1 MRTACYVG
9 RLSAVPAYLTSM
21 LLAARAALLALLPAV
36 LAAQEP
42 TRGVIVGRVA
52 VATDSG
58 IGSPLPGARISVV
71 GTSLAAT
78 SASDGRYRIGGVP
91 AGTVTVRVRLL
102 RYRSVDLPVLVS
114 AGDSVRADFSLRSE
128 PQLLSPVETRARVAD
143 AELFSGRPNIGVTA
157 LGAETMNAIPTIGEP
172 DVARTA
178 QLLPGV
184 IARNDFNTGL
194 IVHGGEADQNLVLLD
209 GYPIHNPFHLG
220 GLFGTFIDAT
230 VGRIELMSSAL
241 PARLGGRLSSVL
253 DVRSADDARRGVH
266 LTADVSALAATGV
279 LSGSFG
285 GDRGTWS
292 FGGRRTYA
300 DALQSI
306 FTDNIFP
313 YHFHDFQGRATYQLP
328 GGVRLSATGYMGR
341 DVLDANLAEFSA
353 GDSLPTKAG
362 SGTWGLDWG
371 NRVFGVALAK
381 DFGAVRL
388 PGFGWHI
395 ADSATFEQRVSTS
408 GFRTHLDLGDGA
420 TSQRSEIRD
429 LRAAGSLLLRGE
441 SHDVGL
447 GYEVATH
454 RMSYSSGSAETETV
468 DFDLVQK
475 PVTSAVYI
483 DDLWRLGS
491 RLLVDGGLRAEALST
506 RHWAALSPRVS
517 VKLFAT
523 PTLALTAGASRV
535 TQWMQSLAG
544 DGPLR
549 YFDIWIASDSF
560 IPVATAWQYVA
571 GVERQQGA
579 GSVRIEAYLKDY
591 DRVLQANWSEDP
603 SRRGDEFFLATGR
616 SYGADLYA
624 RWQPATGWSGWVTY
638 SYGVSSRTRD
648 GITWAPGHD
657 RRHDVDAFGTWQMRK
672 YRLGAHFGFAT
683 GTPYTP
689 SVGQVVRRVYDPAR
703 DRWGTGDPR
712 LLLEQLGA
720 AHNSARFPP
729 THRLDLDISRELS
742 YRGATLTPYLSV
754 VNVYN
759 AKNVFVYRYDYSTDR
774 PTRRAISQFPVLP
787 SAGVRI
793 AF

>member
-1 MRTACYVG
+1 VT
-9 RLSAVPAYLTSM
+9 RL
-21 LLAARAALLALLPAV
+21 LLAARAALLTIFPAL

-42 TRGVIVGRVA
+42 ARGVVVGRVVVA
-52 VATDSG
+52 ADSGVAT
-58 IGSPLPGARISVV
+58 PLAGARVSVV
-71 GTSLAAT
+71 GTALGAT
-78 SASDGRYRIGGVP
+78 SGSDGRYRIAGVP
-91 AGTVTVRVRLL
+91 AGQAMLRVRQL
-102 RYRSVDLPVLVS
+102 RYRADDVSVVVI
-114 AGDSVRADFSLRSE
+114 AGDSTRADIVMRRE
-128 PQLLSPVETRARVAD
+128 PTLLSAVETKARVAD
-143 AELFSGRPNIGVTA
+143 AELFTTRPNIGVTS
-157 LGAETMNAIPTIGEP
+157 LGAETMNAIPTVGEP
-172 DVARTA
+172 DVARTV
-178 QLLPGV
+178 QLMPGV

-209 GYPIHNPFHLG
+209 GYPVHNPFHLG

-253 DVRSADDARRGVH
+253 DVRSADDPRRGVH

-279 LSGSFG
+279 LSGGFG

-292 FGGRRTYA
+292 FGARRTYA

-313 YHFHDFQGRATYQLP
+313 YHFHDFQGRATYALP
-328 GGVRLSATGYMGR
+328 GGVRLSATGYVGA
-341 DVLDANLAEFSA
+341 DVLDANLADFSA
-353 GDSLPTKAG
+353 DSLPTKAG
-362 SGTWGLDWG
+362 NGTWGLDWG
-371 NRVFGVALAK
+371 NRVFGVALSK
-381 DFGAVRL
+381 NLGAVHLMGRHL
-388 PGFGWHI
+388 S
-395 ADSATFEQRVSTS
+395 DSATVEQRFSTS

-420 TSQRSEIRD
+420 QTQRSEIHD
-429 LRAAGSLLLRGE
+429 FRAAGSLLLRGTT
-441 SHDVGL
+441 HDVGL
-447 GYEVATH
+447 GYEVATY
-454 RMSYSSGSAETETV
+454 RMAYASGSPETETV

-475 PVTSAVYI
+475 PVTTAVYL
-483 DDLWRLGS
+483 DDLWRIGS
-491 RLLVDGGLRAEALST
+491 RLLIEGGLRGEALST
-506 RHWAALSPRVS
+506 RQWAALSPRVS
-517 VKLFAT
+517 VKFF
-523 PTLALTAGASRV
+523 PTASVALTAAAGRV

-571 GVERQQGA
+571 GVERRQGA
-579 GSVRIEAYLKDY
+579 GSVRVEAYLKNY

-616 SYGADLYA
+616 SYGADVYA
-624 RWQPATGWSGWVTY
+624 RWQPASGVSGWLTY
-638 SYGVSSRTRD
+638 SYGLSSRTRD
-648 GITWAPGHD
+648 GVTWAPGHD
-657 RRHDVDAFGTWQMRK
+657 RRHDVDAFATWQLSK

-689 SVGQVVRRVYDPAR
+689 SVGQIVRRVYDPAR
-703 DRWGTGDPR
+703 DSWGTGDPR

-729 THRLDLDISRELS
+729 THRLDLDVSRELL
-742 YRGATLTPYLSV
+742 YHGATLTPYLSL
-754 VNVYN
+754 VNAYN
-759 AKNVFVYRYDYSTDR
+759 APNVFVYRYDYSTDR
-774 PTRRAISQFPVLP
+774 PTRRAISQFPILP

>member
-1 MRTACYVG
+1 VF
-9 RLSAVPAYLTSM
+9 LT
-21 LLAARAALLALLPAV
+21 LVQVAARAALFAFFPALLAG
-36 LAAQEP
+36 QEP
-42 TRGVIVGRVA
+42 ARGVIMGQVTVAGDSAVGGA
-52 VATDSG
+52 LG
-58 IGSPLPGARISVV
+58 GARISVV
-71 GTSLAAT
+71 GTALGAT
-78 SASDGRYRIGGVP
+78 SATDGRYRIVGVP
-91 AGTVTVRVRLL
+91 AGRATLRVRLL
-102 RYRSVDLPVLVS
+102 RYRSVDLPVVV
-114 AGDSVRADFSLRSE
+114 ANGDTTRADVALRPE
-128 PQLLSPVETRARVAD
+128 PQLLSTVETRARAED
-143 AELFSGRPNIGVTA
+143 AELFSARPNIGVTT
-157 LGAETMNAIPTIGEP
+157 LGAETMNAIPTVGEP
-172 DVARTA
+172 DVARTV

-184 IARNDFNTGL
+184 ISRNDYNTGL

-209 GYPIHNPFHLG
+209 GYPVHNPFHLG

-230 VGRIELMSSAL
+230 VGRIELMSSAP
-241 PARLGGRLSSVL
+241 PAQFGGRLSSVL

-279 LSGSFG
+279 LSGGFG

-292 FGGRRTYA
+292 FGARRTYA

-313 YHFHDFQGRATYQLP
+313 YHFHDFQGRVTYALP
-328 GGVRLSATGYMGR
+328 GRVRLAATAYTGN
-341 DVLDANLAEFSA
+341 DVLDANLAEFA
-353 GDSLPTKAG
+353 ADSLPTKAG
-362 SGTWGLDWG
+362 NGTWGLDWG
-371 NRVFGVALAK
+371 NRVVGLSAVKTL
-381 DFGAVRL
+381 GAVRL
-388 PGFGWHI
+388 FGRRI
-395 ADSATFEQRVSTS
+395 ADSAAIEQRVSTS

-420 TSQRSEIRD
+420 QSQRSEIRD
-429 LRAAGSLLLRGE
+429 LRFGGSLVLRGE
-441 SHDVGL
+441 SHDAGV

-454 RMSYSSGSAETETV
+454 RMSYSSGSPQTATV

-475 PVTSAVYI
+475 PVTSAVYVT
-483 DDLWRLGS
+483 DLWRIGS
-491 RLLVDGGLRAEALST
+491 RLLVDGGLRGEALST
-506 RHWAALSPRVS
+506 RQWAALSPRVS
-517 VKLFAT
+517 VKYFAT
-523 PTLALTAGASRV
+523 PTLALTAGAGRV

-549 YFDIWIASDSF
+549 YFDVWIASDSF

-571 GVERQQGA
+571 GVERRHDA
-579 GSVRIEAYLKDY
+579 GSVRIEAYLKNY

-624 RWQPATGWSGWVTY
+624 RWQPATGPSGWLTY
-638 SYGVSSRTRD
+638 SYGLSSRTRD

-657 RRHDVDAFGTWQMRK
+657 RRHDVDAFATWRMAK

-689 SVGQVVRRVYDPAR
+689 IVGQIVRRVYDPAR
-703 DRWGTGDPR
+703 DSWGTGDPR
-712 LLLEQLGA
+712 LLLESLGA

-729 THRLDLDISRELS
+729 THRLDLDVSRELL
-742 YRGATLTPYLSV
+742 YRGATLTPYLSL

-759 AKNVFVYRYDYSTDR
+759 AQNVFVYRYDYSTDR

>member
-1 MRTACYVG
+1 VT
-9 RLSAVPAYLTSM
+9 RL
-21 LLAARAALLALLPAV
+21 LLAARAALLAFLPAL

-42 TRGVIVGRVA
+42 ARGAIVGRVV

-58 IGSPLPGARISVV
+58 ADFPLAGARVSVV
-71 GTSLAAT
+71 GSALGAT
-78 SASDGRYRIGGVP
+78 SAADGRYRIGGVP
-91 AGTVTVRVRLL
+91 AGRATLRVRVL
-102 RYRSVDLPVLVS
+102 RYRTADVDVVVI
-114 AGDSVRADFSLRSE
+114 AGDSTRADIVMHRE
-128 PQLLSPVETRARVAD
+128 PTLLSAVETKARVAD
-143 AELFSGRPNIGVTA
+143 AELFTSRPNIGVTT
-157 LGAETMNAIPTIGEP
+157 LGAETMNAIPTVGEP
-172 DVARTA
+172 DVARTV
-178 QLLPGV
+178 QLMPGV

-209 GYPIHNPFHLG
+209 GYPVHNPFHLG

-230 VGRIELMSSAL
+230 VGRIELMSSAM

-279 LSGSFG
+279 LSGAFG

-292 FGGRRTYA
+292 LGARRTYA

-313 YHFHDFQGRATYQLP
+313 YHFHDFQGRATYALP
-328 GGVRLSATGYMGR
+328 GGVRLSATGYVGA

-353 GDSLPTKAG
+353 DSLPTKAG
-362 SGTWGLDWG
+362 NGEWGLDWG

-381 DFGAVRL
+381 SFGGVRL
-388 PGFGWHI
+388 GNWSI
-395 ADSATFEQRVSTS
+395 ADSATVEQRFSTS

-420 TSQRSEIRD
+420 QTQRNEIRD
-429 LRAAGSLLLRGE
+429 FRAAGSLLLRGE
-441 SHDVGL
+441 AHDVGV
-447 GYEVATH
+447 GYEVATY
-454 RMSYSSGSAETETV
+454 RMSYSSGSPETETV

-475 PVTSAVYI
+475 PVTSALFV
-483 DDLWRLGS
+483 DDLWRIGS
-491 RLLVDGGLRAEALST
+491 RLLVDAGLRGEALST
-506 RHWAALSPRVS
+506 RQWAALSPRLS
-517 VKLFAT
+517 VKVFAT
-523 PTLALTAGASRV
+523 PSLALTAAAGRV

-571 GVERQQGA
+571 GVEHRRGA
-579 GSVRIEAYLKDY
+579 GSVRVEAYLKNY

-616 SYGADLYA
+616 SYGTDLYA
-624 RWQPATGWSGWVTY
+624 RWQPASGVSGWLTWN
-638 SYGVSSRTRD
+638 YGVSARTRD

-657 RRHDVDAFGTWQMRK
+657 RRHDVDAFATWQLSK

-689 SVGQVVRRVYDPAR
+689 SVGQIVRRVYDPAR
-703 DRWGTGDPR
+703 DSWGTGDPR

-729 THRLDLDISRELS
+729 THRLDLDVSRELL
-742 YRGATLTPYLSV
+742 YHGATLTPYLSV
-754 VNVYN
+754 VNAYN
-759 AKNVFVYRYDYSTDR
+759 APNVFVYRYDYSTDR
-774 PTRRAISQFPVLP
+774 PTRRAISQFPILP
-787 SAGVRI
+787 SVGVRI

>member
-1 MRTACYVG
+1 MI
-9 RLSAVPAYLTSM
+9 
-21 LLAARAALLALLPAV
+21 AALAALLGFLPAL

-42 TRGVIVGRVA
+42 ARGVIVGRVSIA
-52 VATDSG
+52 SDAG
-58 IGSPLPGARISVV
+58 IGAPLAGARISVV
-71 GTSLAAT
+71 GTALAAT

-91 AGTVTVRVRLL
+91 AGKATLRVQLL
-102 RYRSVDLPVLVS
+102 RYRTIDLDVIVKG
-114 AGDSVRADFSLRSE
+114 GDTTRADFAMHRG
-128 PQLLSPVETRARVAD
+128 PQLLSPVETKARA
-143 AELFSGRPNIGVTA
+143 EEGEHGERPDMGVTT
-157 LGAETMNAIPTIGEP
+157 LSVETMNAVPTIGEP
-172 DVARTA
+172 DVARTV
-178 QLLPGV
+178 QLMPGV

-209 GYPIHNPFHLG
+209 GYPVHNPFHLG
-220 GLFGTFIDAT
+220 GLFGTFLDAT
-230 VGRIELMSSAL
+230 VGRIELMSSVL

-266 LTADVSALAATGV
+266 MTADVSALAATGV
-279 LSGSFG
+279 LSGAFG
-285 GDRGTWS
+285 GDRGTFS

-313 YHFHDFQGRATYQLP
+313 YHFHDFQGRVTYALP
-328 GGVRLSATGYMGR
+328 GGLRLSATGYAGD
-341 DVLDANLAEFSA
+341 DVLDANLADFSA
-353 GDSLPTKAG
+353 ADSIPTKAG
-362 SGTWGLDWG
+362 NGTWGLDWG
-371 NRVFGVALAK
+371 NRVFGVSLAK
-381 DFGAVRL
+381 DFGALRL
-388 PGFGWHI
+388 GGWRV
-395 ADSATFEQRVSTS
+395 ADSATVEQRVSTS
-408 GFRTHLDLGDGA
+408 GFRTRLDLGDGA
-420 TSQRSEIRD
+420 QTQRSEIRD
-429 LRAAGSLLLRGE
+429 LRAAGSLLLRGRT
-441 SHDVGL
+441 HDVGL

-454 RMSYSSGSAETETV
+454 RMSYSSGSPQTETV

-475 PVTSAVYI
+475 PVTSAVYV
-483 DDLWRLGS
+483 DDLWRIGS
-491 RLLVDGGLRAEALST
+491 RVLLDGGLRAEALST
-506 RHWAALSPRVS
+506 RQWAALSPRLS
-517 VKLFAT
+517 AKLFVT
-523 PTLALTAGASRV
+523 PTLALTAGAGRV

-571 GVERQQGA
+571 GVERRLDA
-579 GSVRIEAYLKDY
+579 GSVRVEAYLKNY

-616 SYGADLYA
+616 SYGADLFA
-624 RWQPATGWSGWVTY
+624 RWQPATGVSGWLTY

-657 RRHDVDAFGTWQMRK
+657 RRHDVDAFATWRMAK

-689 SVGQVVRRVYDPAR
+689 SVGQIVRRVYDPAR
-703 DRWGTGDPR
+703 DSWGTGDPR

-729 THRLDLDISRELS
+729 THRLDLEVSREML

-754 VNVYN
+754 VNAYN
-759 AKNVFVYRYDYSTDR
+759 APNVFVYRYDYSTDR
-774 PTRRAISQFPVLP
+774 PTRRAISQFPILP

>member
-1 MRTACYVG
+1 MQ
-9 RLSAVPAYLTSM
+9 LAV
-21 LLAARAALLALLPAV
+21 RAALLAFLPAL
-36 LAAQEP
+36 LAAQQP
-42 TRGVIVGRVA
+42 ARGVIIGRVL

-58 IGSPLPGARISVV
+58 ADTPLAGARVSVV
-71 GTSLAAT
+71 GGALGAT
-78 SASDGRYRIGGVP
+78 SAADGRYRIGGVP
-91 AGTVTVRVRLL
+91 AGRATLRVRLL
-102 RYRSVDLPVLVS
+102 RYRAADVDVVVH
-114 AGDSVRADFSLRSE
+114 AGDSTRADIVVRRE
-128 PQLLSPVETRARVAD
+128 PTLLSAVETKARVAD
-143 AELFSGRPNIGVTA
+143 AELFSSRPNVGVTT
-157 LGAETMNAIPTIGEP
+157 LGAATMNAIPTVGEP
-172 DVARTA
+172 DVARTV
-178 QLLPGV
+178 QLMPGV

-209 GYPIHNPFHLG
+209 GYPVHNPFHLG

-279 LSGSFG
+279 LSGAFG

-292 FGGRRTYA
+292 FGARRTYA

-313 YHFHDFQGRATYQLP
+313 YHFHDFQGRATYALP
-328 GGVRLSATGYMGR
+328 GGVRLAATGYVGA

-353 GDSLPTKAG
+353 DSLPTKAG
-362 SGTWGLDWG
+362 NGQWGLDWG
-371 NRVFGVALAK
+371 NRVFGITLAR
-381 DFGAVRL
+381 DFGAVHLGGWRL
-388 PGFGWHI
+388 G
-395 ADSATFEQRVSTS
+395 DSATIEQRFSTS

-420 TSQRSEIRD
+420 QTQRSEIRD
-429 LRAAGSLLLRGE
+429 WRAAGSLLLHGE
-441 SHDVGL
+441 THDVSL
-447 GYEVATH
+447 GYDVATY
-454 RMSYSSGSAETETV
+454 RMSYSSGSPETETV

-475 PVTSAVYI
+475 PVTSAVYL
-483 DDLWRLGS
+483 DDLWRIGS
-491 RLLVDGGLRAEALST
+491 RVLVEGGLRGEALST
-506 RHWAALSPRVS
+506 RQWAALSPRAS
-517 VKLFAT
+517 VKFFAT
-523 PTLALTAGASRV
+523 PDLAVTAAAGRV

-571 GVERQQGA
+571 GVERRHA
-579 GSVRIEAYLKDY
+579 SGSVRIEAYLKNY

-616 SYGADLYA
+616 SYGADVYA
-624 RWQPATGWSGWVTY
+624 RWQPASGVSGWLTY
-638 SYGVSSRTRD
+638 SYGLSSRTRD

-657 RRHDVDAFGTWQMRK
+657 RRHDVDAFATWRMSK

-689 SVGQVVRRVYDPAR
+689 SVGQIVRRVYDPAR
-703 DRWGTGDPR
+703 DSWGTGDPR

-729 THRLDLDISRELS
+729 THRLDLDVSRELL

-759 AKNVFVYRYDYSTDR
+759 APNVFVYRYDYSTDR
-774 PTRRAISQFPVLP
+774 PTRRAISQFPILP
-787 SAGVRI
+787 SVGVRV

>member
-1 MRTACYVG
+1 MI
-9 RLSAVPAYLTSM
+9 
-21 LLAARAALLALLPAV
+21 AARAALLAFLPAL

-42 TRGVIVGRVA
+42 ARGVILGRVGTA
-52 VATDSG
+52 SDSG
-58 IGSPLPGARISVV
+58 VGAPLAGARVSVV
-71 GTSLAAT
+71 GTTLGAT
-78 SASDGRYRIGGVP
+78 SASDGRYRIGGVS
-91 AGTVTVRVRLL
+91 AGKATLRVQLL
-102 RYRSVDLPVLVS
+102 RYRTVDLDVVVNV
-114 AGDSVRADFSLRSE
+114 GDTTRADFALHRG
-128 PQLLSPVETRARVAD
+128 PQLLSPVETRAR
-143 AELFSGRPNIGVTA
+143 AEEGEHGERPDMGVTTLSVEA
-157 LGAETMNAIPTIGEP
+157 MNAVPTIGEP
-172 DVARTA
+172 DVARTV
-178 QLLPGV
+178 QLMPGV
-184 IARNDFNTGL
+184 ISRNDFNTGL

-209 GYPIHNPFHLG
+209 GYPVHNPFHLG
-220 GLFGTFIDAT
+220 GLFGTFLDAT
-230 VGRIELMSSAL
+230 VGRIELMSSVL

-266 LTADVSALAATGV
+266 MTADVSALAATGV
-279 LSGSFG
+279 LSGAFG
-285 GDRGTWS
+285 GDRGTFS

-313 YHFHDFQGRATYQLP
+313 YHFHDFQGRVTYALP
-328 GGVRLSATGYMGR
+328 GGLRLSATGYAGD
-341 DVLDANLAEFSA
+341 DVLDANLADFSA
-353 GDSLPTKAG
+353 ADSIPTKAG
-362 SGTWGLDWG
+362 NGTWGLDWG

-381 DFGAVRL
+381 DFGGVRL
-388 PGFGWHI
+388 GAWRI
-395 ADSATFEQRVSTS
+395 ADSATVEQRVSTS
-408 GFRTHLDLGDGA
+408 GFRTRLDLGDGA
-420 TSQRSEIRD
+420 QTQRSEIRD
-429 LRAAGSLLLRGE
+429 LRAAGSLLLRGRT
-441 SHDVGL
+441 HDVGL

-454 RMSYSSGSAETETV
+454 RMSYSSGSPQTETV

-475 PVTSAVYI
+475 PVTSAVYV
-483 DDLWRLGS
+483 DDLWRIGS
-491 RLLVDGGLRAEALST
+491 RVLLDGGLRAEALST
-506 RHWAALSPRVS
+506 RQWAALSPRLS
-517 VKLFAT
+517 AKLFVT
-523 PTLALTAGASRV
+523 PTLALTAGAGRV

-571 GVERQQGA
+571 GVERRLDA
-579 GSVRIEAYLKDY
+579 GSVRVEAYLKNY

-616 SYGADLYA
+616 SYGADLFA
-624 RWQPATGWSGWVTY
+624 RWQAATGVSGWLTY
-638 SYGVSSRTRD
+638 SYGLSSRTRD

-657 RRHDVDAFGTWQMRK
+657 RRHDVDAFATWRMAK

-689 SVGQVVRRVYDPAR
+689 SVGQIVRRVYDPAR
-703 DRWGTGDPR
+703 DSWGTGDPR

-729 THRLDLDISRELS
+729 THRLDLEVSREML

-754 VNVYN
+754 VNAYN
-759 AKNVFVYRYDYSTDR
+759 APNVFVYRYDYSTDR
-774 PTRRAISQFPVLP
+774 PTRRAISQFPILP

>member
-1 MRTACYVG
+1 VT
-9 RLSAVPAYLTSM
+9 RL
-21 LLAARAALLALLPAV
+21 LLAARAALLTIFPAL

-42 TRGVIVGRVA
+42 ARGVVVGRVVVA
-52 VATDSG
+52 ADSGVAT
-58 IGSPLPGARISVV
+58 PLAGARVSVV
-71 GTSLAAT
+71 GTALGAT
-78 SASDGRYRIGGVP
+78 SGSDGRYRIAGVP
-91 AGTVTVRVRLL
+91 AGQAMLRVRQL
-102 RYRSVDLPVLVS
+102 RYRADDVSVVVI
-114 AGDSVRADFSLRSE
+114 AGDSTRADIVMRRE
-128 PQLLSPVETRARVAD
+128 PTLLSAVETKARVAD
-143 AELFSGRPNIGVTA
+143 AELFTTRPNIGVTS
-157 LGAETMNAIPTIGEP
+157 LGAETMNAIPTVGEP
-172 DVARTA
+172 DVARTV
-178 QLLPGV
+178 QLMPGV

-209 GYPIHNPFHLG
+209 GYPVHNPFHLG

-253 DVRSADDARRGVH
+253 DVRSADDPRRGVH

-279 LSGSFG
+279 LSGGFG

-292 FGGRRTYA
+292 FGARRTYA

-313 YHFHDFQGRATYQLP
+313 YHFHDFQGRATYALP
-328 GGVRLSATGYMGR
+328 GGVRLSATGYVGS

-353 GDSLPTKAG
+353 DSLPTKAG
-362 SGTWGLDWG
+362 NGEWGLDWG
-371 NRVFGVALAK
+371 NRVFGAALAK
-381 DFGAVRL
+381 DFGAVRMGAWRL
-388 PGFGWHI
+388 
-395 ADSATFEQRVSTS
+395 ADSATLEQRFSTS
-408 GFRTHLDLGDGA
+408 GFRTRLDLGGGA
-420 TSQRSEIRD
+420 QTQRSEIRD
-429 LRAAGSLLLRGE
+429 LRAAGSLLLRGTT
-441 SHDVGL
+441 HDVGV
-447 GYEVATH
+447 GYEIATH
-454 RMSYSSGSAETETV
+454 RMSYASGSPETETV

-475 PVTSAVYI
+475 PVTSAAYV
-483 DDLWRLGS
+483 DDLWRIGS
-491 RLLVDGGLRAEALST
+491 RLLVDAGLRGEALST
-506 RHWAALSPRVS
+506 RQWAALSPRVS
-517 VKLFAT
+517 VKFFAT
-523 PTLALTAGASRV
+523 PTVALTAAAGRV

-560 IPVATAWQYVA
+560 VPVATAWQYVA
-571 GVERQQGA
+571 GVERRHAA
-579 GSVRIEAYLKDY
+579 GSVRVEAYLKNY

-616 SYGADLYA
+616 SYGADVYA
-624 RWQPATGWSGWVTY
+624 RWQPASGMSGWLTY
-638 SYGVSSRTRD
+638 SYGLSSRTRD

-657 RRHDVDAFGTWQMRK
+657 RRHDVDAFATWPLSK

-689 SVGQVVRRVYDPAR
+689 SVGQIVRRVYDPAR
-703 DRWGTGDPR
+703 DSWGTGDPR

-729 THRLDLDISRELS
+729 THRLDLDVSRELL

-754 VNVYN
+754 VNAYN
-759 AKNVFVYRYDYSTDR
+759 APNVFVYRYDYSTDR
-774 PTRRAISQFPVLP
+774 PTRRAISQFPILP

>member
-1 MRTACYVG
+1 VT
-9 RLSAVPAYLTSM
+9 RL
-21 LLAARAALLALLPAV
+21 LLAARTALLVLFPALLAAQQPA
-36 LAAQEP
+36 
-42 TRGVIVGRVA
+42 RGVVVGRVV
-52 VATDSG
+52 VAADSG
-58 IGSPLPGARISVV
+58 AGTPLAGARVSVA
-71 GTSLAAT
+71 GTALGAT
-78 SASDGRYRIGGVP
+78 SASDGRYRITGVP
-91 AGTVTVRVRLL
+91 AGQVTLRARLL
-102 RYRSVDLPVLVS
+102 RFRAADVEVVVS
-114 AGDSVRADFSLRSE
+114 AGDSTRADIVMRRE
-128 PQLLSPVETRARVAD
+128 PTLLSAVETKARVAD
-143 AELFSGRPNIGVTA
+143 AELFTSRPNVGVTS
-157 LGAETMNAIPTIGEP
+157 LGAETMNAVPTVGEP
-172 DVARTA
+172 DVARTV
-178 QLLPGV
+178 QLMPGV

-209 GYPIHNPFHLG
+209 GYPVHNPFHLG

-279 LSGSFG
+279 LSGGFG

-292 FGGRRTYA
+292 FGARRTYA

-313 YHFHDFQGRATYQLP
+313 YHFHDFQGRATYALP
-328 GGVRLSATGYMGR
+328 GGARLSATAYVGA
-341 DVLDANLAEFSA
+341 DVLDANLADFSA
-353 GDSLPTKAG
+353 DSLPTKAG
-362 SGTWGLDWG
+362 NGTWGLDWG
-371 NRVFGVALAK
+371 NRVFGVALAR
-381 DFGAVRL
+381 DFGAVHLGSWRL
-388 PGFGWHI
+388 
-395 ADSATFEQRVSTS
+395 ADSVTVEQRLSTS

-420 TSQRSEIRD
+420 QTQRSEIHD
-429 LRAAGSLLLRGE
+429 LRAAGSLLLRG
-441 SHDVGL
+441 STHDVGL
-447 GYEVATH
+447 GYEVATY
-454 RMSYSSGSAETETV
+454 RMSYSSGSPETETV

-475 PVTSAVYI
+475 PVTSAVYL
-483 DDLWRLGS
+483 DDLWRIGS
-491 RLLVDGGLRAEALST
+491 RLLVEGGLRGEALST
-506 RHWAALSPRVS
+506 RQWAALSPRLS
-517 VKLFAT
+517 VKFFPT
-523 PTLALTAGASRV
+523 PNLALTAAAGRV

-571 GVERQQGA
+571 GVERRQGA
-579 GSVRIEAYLKDY
+579 GSVRVEAYLKNY

-616 SYGADLYA
+616 SYGADVYA
-624 RWQPATGWSGWVTY
+624 RWQPASGVSGWLTY
-638 SYGVSSRTRD
+638 SYGLSSRTRD

-657 RRHDVDAFGTWQMRK
+657 RRHDVDAFATWQLSK

-689 SVGQVVRRVYDPAR
+689 SVGQIVRRVYDPAR
-703 DRWGTGDPR
+703 DSWGTGDPR

-729 THRLDLDISRELS
+729 THRLDLDVSRELL
-742 YRGATLTPYLSV
+742 YRGAMLTPYLSV
-754 VNVYN
+754 VNVYD
-759 AKNVFVYRYDYSTDR
+759 AQNVFVYRYDYSTDR
-774 PTRRAISQFPVLP
+774 PTRRAISQFPILP

>member
-1 MRTACYVG
+1 M
-9 RLSAVPAYLTSM
+9 
-21 LLAARAALLALLPAV
+21 ARAALLAFLPAL

-42 TRGVIVGRVA
+42 ARGVIVGRVSIA
-52 VATDSG
+52 SDSG
-58 IGSPLPGARISVV
+58 AGAPLAGARISVV
-71 GTSLAAT
+71 GTALGAT
-78 SASDGRYRIGGVP
+78 SASDGRYRIRDVP
-91 AGTVTVRVRLL
+91 AGRATLRVRLL
-102 RYRSVDLPVLVS
+102 RYRTVDLDVVVNG
-114 AGDSVRADFSLRSE
+114 GDTARVDFAMHRG
-128 PQLLSPVETRARVAD
+128 PQLLSPVETRAR
-143 AELFSGRPNIGVTA
+143 AEEGEHGERPDMGVTT
-157 LGAETMNAIPTIGEP
+157 LSVETMNAIPTIGEP
-172 DVARTA
+172 DVARTV
-178 QLLPGV
+178 QLMPGV
-184 IARNDFNTGL
+184 ISRNDFNTGL

-209 GYPIHNPFHLG
+209 GYPVHNPFHLG
-220 GLFGTFIDAT
+220 GLFGTFLDAT
-230 VGRIELMSSAL
+230 VGRIELMSSVL

-266 LTADVSALAATGV
+266 MTADVSALAATGV
-279 LSGSFG
+279 LSGAFG
-285 GDRGTWS
+285 GDRGTFS

-313 YHFHDFQGRATYQLP
+313 YHFHDFQGRVTYALP
-328 GGVRLSATGYMGR
+328 GGLRLSATGYAGN
-341 DVLDANLAEFSA
+341 DVLDANLADFSA
-353 GDSLPTKAG
+353 ADSIPTKAG

-388 PGFGWHI
+388 GGWRI
-395 ADSATFEQRVSTS
+395 ADSATVEQRVSTS
-408 GFRTHLDLGDGA
+408 GFRTRLDLGDGA
-420 TSQRSEIRD
+420 QTQRSEIRD
-429 LRAAGSLLLRGE
+429 LRAAGSLLLRGTT
-441 SHDVGL
+441 HDVGL

-454 RMSYSSGSAETETV
+454 RMSYSSGSPQTETV

-475 PVTSAVYI
+475 PVTSAVYV
-483 DDLWRLGS
+483 DDLWRVGS
-491 RLLVDGGLRAEALST
+491 RVLLDGGLRAEALST
-506 RHWAALSPRVS
+506 RQWAALSPRLS
-517 VKLFAT
+517 AKLFVT
-523 PTLALTAGASRV
+523 PTLALTAGAGRV

-571 GVERQQGA
+571 GVERRLDA
-579 GSVRIEAYLKDY
+579 GSIRVEAYLKNY

-616 SYGADLYA
+616 SYGADLFA
-624 RWQPATGWSGWVTY
+624 RWQPATGVSGWLTY
-638 SYGVSSRTRD
+638 SYGLSSRTRD

-657 RRHDVDAFGTWQMRK
+657 RRHDVDAFATWRMAK

-689 SVGQVVRRVYDPAR
+689 SVGQIVRRVYDPAR
-703 DRWGTGDPR
+703 DSWGTGDPR

-729 THRLDLDISRELS
+729 THRLDLEVSREML
-742 YRGATLTPYLSV
+742 YHGATLTPYLSV
-754 VNVYN
+754 VNAYN
-759 AKNVFVYRYDYSTDR
+759 APNVFVYRYDYSTDR
-774 PTRRAISQFPVLP
+774 PTRRAISQFPILP